1 MEDSKKLGLGACS
14 ALLIGGMIGSAIFS
28 LSGLTMFQAGPAS
41 VITWMVAAVIM
52 LIYGLLMGE
61 LSGVYPKSGGV
72 YVFPRRAFGGRK
84 GQIWGWISCWGYIL
98 GNISAVAFAAIYV
111 GTYLSVAFPWAKNLQ
126 IPLAIISIVVCMF
139 LNIIKFSTAGKINNI
154 LVALLVVTMLIYI
167 CVAFFGGNYNSG
179 LLVPFFTQGVS
190 GGFGFLSAVPTAMVG
205 YGGVVAIAFMVSEV
219 KDPNRTVP
227 KSMLISMTV
236 VVILYILII
245 LSTLGLITA
254 GYLTKNPGMQ
264 FIPLFAACFVKL
276 TSVPW
281 LTAVVSISAVLALMT
296 TMLVCIS
303 LNARAIQAASEDD
316 ILPAKLGEN
325 NNADVPGV
333 AAIVTSVISAVVACF
348 PQFTSQIVNFG
359 AIFSVVT
366 IVINIIAL
374 MAARKKEKYPQDSFR
389 APGGSVL
396 PVVALVLLVICNISG
411 VFTGGWVIWMY
422 TIAFI
427 LIGLLIYQYSS
438 AGKSTVD

>member
-1 MEDSKKLGLGACS
+1 MENSKKLGLGACS

-28 LSGLTMFQAGPAS
+28 LSGLTMFQAGPSA
-41 VITWMVAAVIM
+41 ILTWVVAAIIM

-84 GQIWGWISCWGYIL
+84 GQIWGWLSCWGYIL

-126 IPLAIISIVVCMF
+126 IPLAIISIAVCML
-139 LNIIKFSTAGKINNI
+139 LNIITFSTAGKINNI
-154 LVALLVVTMLIYI
+154 LVALLVITMIIYI
-167 CVAFFGGNYNSG
+167 CVAFFGGSYDSG
-179 LLVPFFTQGVS
+179 LLIPFFSQGVS
-190 GGFGFLSAVPTAMVG
+190 GNFGFLSAVPTAMVG

-227 KSMLISMTV
+227 KSMLISMSV
-236 VVILYILII
+236 VVFLYILII
-245 LSTLGLITA
+245 LSTLGLITS
-254 GYLTKNPGMQ
+254 GYLNENPGMQ
-264 FIPLFAACFVKL
+264 YIPLFAACFVKL
-276 TSVPW
+276 SSVSW
-281 LTAVVSISAVLALMT
+281 LATVVSISAVLALMT

-303 LNARAIQAASEDD
+303 LNARAIQAASEDGV
-316 ILPAKLGEN
+316 LPAVLSKN
-325 NNADVPGV
+325 NKAGVPAV
-333 AAIVTSVISAVVACF
+333 AAISTSVISAVVACF

-374 MAARKKEKYPQDSFR
+374 IVARKREKYPQDSFR

-396 PVVALVLLVICNISG
+396 PIVALVLLVICNTSG
-411 VFTGGWVIWMY
+411 ILTGGWVIWIY

-427 LIGLLIYQYSS
+427 IIGLLIYKFSKAKENQ
-438 AGKSTVD
+438 